1 MTNEE
6 LDPVAFLSGVHNDA
20 IDAST
25 VKALLA
31 AFPGYSPAELAHA
44 LEKADALNL
53 SVDPLDRLG
62 TPLDAGLIAGLAP
75 RLSVLD
81 VSRRPLRDPEA
92 LGELVLLRGLAC
104 AECGLSDLSWAA
116 GLGALTSLDVSRN
129 HLTTLAP
136 LRATVRLERL
146 KAASNLIDDLDGLS
160 SLRQLFFLDVSDN
173 RVRDLSP
180 LQDALRLKELLFRNN
195 GVRSLKPLRDLGEL
209 FRAACGGNPLGD
221 DDYDVIPRSVRVE

>member
-1 MTNEE
+1 MTNEA
-6 LDPVAFLSGVHNDA
+6 LDPVAFLSGAHNDP

-25 VKALLA
+25 VKALVA
-31 AFPGYSPAELAHA
+31 AFRGHSASELALA
-44 LEKADALNL
+44 LEKADALDFA
-53 SVDPLDRLG
+53 VDPLERLG

-81 VSRRPLRDPEA
+81 VSGRPLRDPEA
-92 LGELVLLRGLAC
+92 LGELVFLRSLAC
-104 AECGLSDLSWAA
+104 AECGLADVSWAA
-116 GLGALTSLDVSRN
+116 GLAALTSLDVSRN

-146 KAASNLIDDLDGLS
+146 KAASNLIDDLDALS
-160 SLRQLFFLDVSDN
+160 PLRQLRFLDVSDN

-195 GVRSLKPLRDLGEL
+195 GVRSLKPLKDLGEL
-209 FRAACGGNPLGD
+209 FRVACGGNPLGE